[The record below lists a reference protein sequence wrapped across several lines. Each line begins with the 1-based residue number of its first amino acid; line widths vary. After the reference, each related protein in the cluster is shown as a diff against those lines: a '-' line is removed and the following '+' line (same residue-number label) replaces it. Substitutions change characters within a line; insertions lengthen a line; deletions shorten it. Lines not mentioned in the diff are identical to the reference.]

1 MDRRHPG
8 SFRDPAGF
16 VFTRDG
22 VLLRQVN
29 RAGRADYEALVGTG
43 LADELHEAGLLIPHQ
58 ECDVPPAAPAAAWRV
73 LRPEPVPFVSY
84 PYEWC
89 FGQLRDAAL
98 LTLDVQRRALAR
110 GVVLKD
116 ASAYNV
122 QFLAGRPVLIDTL
135 SFAPYREGEPWAAYG
150 QFCRHFLAPL
160 ALMAR
165 RDARLGALSS
175 RFLDGVP
182 LDLAASLLPR
192 RAWLS
197 PGLATH
203 LLLHARSVRRWQGR
217 APSRKG
223 TISRRA
229 LDGFLAS
236 LRGTVAGLKLG
247 GDRSHWTAYYQE
259 HNYDAGAFAAKEQA
273 VAETVA
279 AVVPHTVWD
288 LGANT
293 GAFSRVA
300 AAGGARVV
308 ATDLDPLVIERLWA
322 DVKAAGETAILP
334 LVNDLANPSP
344 DLGWRG
350 AERASLAAR
359 GPADLVLALALVH
372 HLAIGNNVPL
382 PMVAACLADLGRRAL
397 VEFVPKSDSQVRR
410 LLATRPDIFPDYHED
425 GFRAAFAE
433 RFEVEERRPLAG
445 SERVLYRLRRRAGG
459 GGARGLA

>member
-1 MDRRHPG
+1 MTQRHPG

-16 VFTRDG
+16 VFSRG
-22 VLLRQVN
+22 GELLRQVN
-29 RAGRADYEALVGTG
+29 AAGREDYEALMSTG
-43 LADELHEAGLLIPHQ
+43 LADELHAAGLLVPHA
-58 ECDVPPAAPAAAWRV
+58 EVDVPPAEPDIAWRV
-73 LRPEPVPFVSY
+73 LRPEPVPFVTY

-116 ASAYNV
+116 ASAFNV
-122 QFLAGRPVLIDTL
+122 QFVAGRPLLIDTL
-135 SFAPYREGEPWAAYG
+135 SFASYREGEPWAAYG

-165 RDARLGALSS
+165 RDARLGVLTA

-203 LLLHARSVRRWQGR
+203 LLLHARSVRRWQDR
-217 APSRKG
+217 APARKG

-236 LRGTVAGLKLG
+236 LQGTVRGLKLRV
-247 GDRSHWTAYYQE
+247 DRSHWTSYYRE
-259 HNYDAGAFAAKEQA
+259 HNYGDAAFAAKERA
-273 VAETVA
+273 VRDAVA
-279 AVVPHTVWD
+279 AVAPRMVWD

-293 GAFSRVA
+293 GAFSRA
-300 AAGGARVV
+300 AAQAGALVV
-308 ATDLDPLVIERLWA
+308 ATDVDPLVVERLWA
-322 DVKAAGETAILP
+322 DVAAAGETRVLP

-344 DLGWRG
+344 ALGWAG
-350 AERASLAAR
+350 AERASFAAR

-382 PMVAACLADLGRRAL
+382 PRVADVMADLGRALL
-397 VEFVPKSDSQVRR
+397 VEWVPKTDGQVRR
-410 LLATRPDIFPDYHED
+410 LLATRLDIFPDYTEE
-425 GFRAAFAE
+425 GFRAAFAA
-433 RFEVEERRPLAG
+433 RFAEEERRELPG
-445 SERVLYRLRRRAGG
+445 SERVLYRLRRRETA
-459 GGARGLA
+459 A